1 MLDLRKIRE
10 NPEAVKEGIRKKQ
23 ELEAL
28 PLVDELLAA
37 DRAHRQKKAALD
49 RLRSEQ
55 KKLSR
60 EIGARKARGEDA
72 RALLARAEALKA
84 EIEALEAETR
94 DLERRIAELLPQIP
108 NLPHPSVP
116 EGRGPED
123 NVVAKTWGEAPR
135 FSFPAKPHW
144 ELAQELGIIDFERG
158 ARIAGSGF
166 PVFLA
171 DGARL
176 IRALVNFF
184 IEYHV
189 GRGFVEVRPPLLV
202 RPEAAF
208 GTGQLPDKEGL
219 MYQVAGGYYLIPTS
233 EVPVTN
239 LHAGEIL
246 DADELPKKYTSYTP
260 NFRVE
265 AGSYGKDVR
274 GLNRLHQFD
283 KVEMVV
289 ISRPEESYPWL
300 ERLTRQAEELLELL
314 ELPYRRLLMCT
325 GDMGFTQAKKYDLE
339 VYSAAQGKWL
349 EVSSIS
355 NMEDY
360 QARRMNLRFR
370 EGKGKPRFAHT
381 LNGSGLAF
389 PRVIAALLENHQTE
403 DGRVRLPEALVPYFG
418 KPYLGSA
425 APRP

>member
-1 MLDLRKIRE
+1 MLDPRKIRE
-10 NPEAVKEGIRKKQ
+10 NPELVREAIRKKQ
-23 ELEAL
+23 ELDAL
-28 PLVDELLAA
+28 LLVDRFLAL
-37 DRAHRQKKAALD
+37 DERRRALQAELD
-49 RLRSEQ
+49 RLRAEQ
-55 KKLSR
+55 KALSR
-60 EIGARKARGEDA
+60 EIGEKKRAGEAAED
-72 RALLARAEALKA
+72 LLKEAEALKTRVA
-84 EIEALEAETR
+84 ALEAELR
-94 DLERRIAELLPQIP
+94 EVSEGIKEALAGIP

-116 EGRGPED
+116 EGKGPED
-123 NVVAKTWGEAPR
+123 NVVAKTWGEPPR
-135 FSFPAKPHW
+135 FGFEPKPHW
-144 ELAQELGIIDFERG
+144 EIAERLGIIDFERG
-158 ARIAGSGF
+158 AKIAGSGF
-166 PVFLA
+166 PVFVG

-176 IRALVNFF
+176 VRALENFF
-184 IEYHV
+184 LDFHV
-189 GRGFVEVRPPLLV
+189 ERGFVEVRPPLLV

-219 MYQVAGGYYLIPTS
+219 MYEVAGGYYLIPTS

-246 DADELPKKYTSYTP
+246 DARELPKKYTSYTP

-289 ISRPEESYPWL
+289 ISHPSESYDWL
-300 ERLTRQAEELLELL
+300 ECLTRQAEELLERL

-339 VYSAAQGKWL
+339 VYSAGQQKWL

-355 NMEDY
+355 NLEDY

-370 EGKGKPRFAHT
+370 EKGKKPEFAHT

-389 PRVIAALLENHQTE
+389 PRVIAALLENHQQE
-403 DGRVRLPEALVPYFG
+403 DGSVRIPKALVPYFG
-418 KPYLGSA
+418 KDQIG
-425 APRP
+425 